1 MTRTTERWIWI
12 GVVLLLLV
20 VGVALFA
27 GPAAKMMAMC
37 QEMMGSGT
45 MNGGMPPSSPSGR

>member
-20 VGVALFA
+20 VGVVLFA
-27 GPAAKMMAMC
+27 GRAP
-37 QEMMGSGT
+37 
-45 MNGGMPPSSPSGR
+45 R